1 LPVNNIYTCFLAFLR
16 KTAPYND
23 EFEEAC
29 VYSIFHIEQLGGKWN
44 GNGIVQRIL
53 YGIPYMTDI

>member
-1 LPVNNIYTCFLAFLR
+1 MFLAFPQ

-23 EFEEAC
+23 EFWEAC

-44 GNGIVQRIL
+44 GNGIVQGGTYTVFHR
-53 YGIPYMTDI
+53 